1 MRRLRALYLFAAA
14 VFLLAGSL
22 ACAQPSGSRLYR
34 VAILAIQGNEGFGD
48 RIRTELAGR
57 GYVSG
62 RNLVFDERLGTAD
75 QMPRLTQELVAARPD
90 VIVTLGGDALLA
102 ASGATRTVPI
112 VVYGPDPISL
122 GLAQAFAR
130 PGGNVTGFTILGAEL
145 DAKRLDLLHEVLPE
159 IRRFAA
165 LDRLR
170 GPSRP
175 ASERAL
181 QATASRAGLEL
192 RSFYADTPEEY
203 SAAFTAIREAGIG
216 ALIIGANPV
225 FYRDIS
231 QLTALA
237 REARVSTI
245 CEWAELARAGC
256 LIGYGPSPREIQ
268 RRVADFVDRILRGT
282 PASDL
287 PIEQP
292 TQFELAVNL
301 SVARAL
307 GVNVPASV
315 LIRADEVI
323 E

>member
-1 MRRLRALYLFAAA
+1 MRRLRAWYFLAAA
-14 VFLLAGSL
+14 VLLLAGSL
-22 ACAQPSGSRLYR
+22 ATAQPTSDRTYR
-34 VAILAIQGNEGFGD
+34 VAALAIGAGFGD
-48 RIRTELAGR
+48 RVRTELAGM
-57 GYVSG
+57 GYVTG
-62 RNLVFDERLGTAD
+62 RNLVFDERLGAAD
-75 QMPRLTQELVAARPD
+75 QLPGLARELVAARPD
-90 VIVTLGGDALLA
+90 VIVAFGGDALLA
-102 ASGATRTVPI
+102 ASGATRTVSI
-112 VVYGPDPISL
+112 VTYGPDPISL
-122 GLAQAFAR
+122 GLAQSLAR
-130 PGGNVTGFTILGAEL
+130 PGGNVTGVVILGEEL
-145 DAKRLDLLHEVLPE
+145 NGKRLDLLHEVLPGT
-159 IRRFAA
+159 RRFAA

-181 QATASRAGLEL
+181 QAAASRSGLEL

-203 SAAFTAIREAGIG
+203 PAVFAAMREAGFE

-245 CEWAELARAGC
+245 CEWAELAHAGC

-268 RRVADFVDRILRGT
+268 RRVAGLVNRVLRGT

-301 SVARAL
+301 SIARVL
-307 GVNVPASV
+307 DVTVPSSV